1 MTSPIIQCIADLAQ
15 LRRIQLR
22 PSWADSYNSELNDEG
37 ALADATEAFGWPA
50 PVAFTGVPKAHEYPL
65 LAFHPDQ
72 GWGVAERF
80 EDQNR
85 IVVLQDG
92 ERHRWTDDG
101 ALRFFDVILPEAPS
115 QKNFASAMDVFIDG
129 IARRKRPL
137 VLAIV
142 ATVTVNLIALGTS
155 IFSMQ
160 VYDRVI
166 PRGSFSTL
174 WALGTG
180 VVVALLFDFILRVV
194 RSRLLED
201 QAAKIDGEVSE
212 FFFARANDVRLDARP
227 PSIGTMAAQL
237 RGMEQIRSTM
247 SSATIFALA
256 DLPFALFFILI
267 VFQLG
272 GVIAL
277 VMVVSFPLSLFL
289 ALLLGKLIRE
299 DTKKVQITGN
309 KKNGMLVEALDA
321 AETVKANRGGWL
333 LLARWNALI
342 VDLHKHELPVKD
354 LQSISSSIF
363 GTIQQLAFVAVISWG
378 AVEVFNNNMTMGA
391 LIACSILSGRI
402 NGPLL
407 GQLPTMVIGWA
418 YTRISLEM
426 LDGIMKLPTDRS
438 LGSDVLRP
446 SQLKGT
452 VSLRGVMFTHPGA
465 RTGLEVPQLDIRA
478 GERVGIIGGIGSGK
492 STLLRLMSGLYAPG
506 EGNVLIDGLD
516 IANVAEDVLRRN
528 IGYLPQDYRLINGT
542 LRDNLLLGLDDP
554 GDDKLM
560 EAAALTGLD
569 GLIAAHPK
577 GVELPISEGGRGLSG
592 GQRTIAGLTRLQLL
606 EPTLLLLDEPTS
618 NLDVQSEARVL
629 QALQAKLRPEDTLVL
644 VTHKLQL
651 LNMVQRV
658 ILLANG
664 KVVLDGPTQEVIAR
678 LTQQP
683 TPAPQ
688 AANETA
694 PAPRPAATAQ
704 A

>member
-1 MTSPIIQCIADLAQ
+1 
-15 LRRIQLR
+15 
-22 PSWADSYNSELNDEG
+22 
-37 ALADATEAFGWPA
+37 
-50 PVAFTGVPKAHEYPL
+50 
-65 LAFHPDQ
+65 
-72 GWGVAERF
+72 
-80 EDQNR
+80 
-85 IVVLQDG
+85 
-92 ERHRWTDDG
+92 
-101 ALRFFDVILPEAPS
+101 
-115 QKNFASAMDVFIDG
+115 
-129 IARRKRPL
+129 
-137 VLAIV
+137 
-142 ATVTVNLIALGTS
+142 
-155 IFSMQ
+155 
-160 VYDRVI
+160 
-166 PRGSFSTL
+166 
-174 WALGTG
+174 
-180 VVVALLFDFILRVV
+180 
-194 RSRLLED
+194 
-201 QAAKIDGEVSE
+201 
-212 FFFARANDVRLDARP
+212 
-227 PSIGTMAAQL
+227 
-237 RGMEQIRSTM
+237 
-247 SSATIFALA
+247 
-256 DLPFALFFILI
+256 
-267 VFQLG
+267 
-272 GVIAL
+272 
-277 VMVVSFPLSLFL
+277 
-289 ALLLGKLIRE
+289 
-299 DTKKVQITGN
+299 
-309 KKNGMLVEALDA
+309 
-321 AETVKANRGGWL
+321 
-333 LLARWNALI
+333 
-342 VDLHKHELPVKD
+342 
-354 LQSISSSIF
+354 
-363 GTIQQLAFVAVISWG
+363 
-378 AVEVFNNNMTMGA
+378 
-391 LIACSILSGRI
+391 
-402 NGPLL
+402 
-407 GQLPTMVIGWA
+407 
-418 YTRISLEM
+418 M

-452 VSLRGVMFTHPGA
+452 VSLRGVRFTHPGA

-569 GLIAAHPK
+569 ALIAAHPK

>member
-1 MTSPIIQCIADLAQ
+1 MTSPIISAIADLAQ

-22 PSWADSYNSELNDEG
+22 PGWADPFTSDLNDERAIADVAE
-37 ALADATEAFGWPA
+37 ALAWPVPIVFAEA
-50 PVAFTGVPKAHEYPL
+50 PKAHEYPL
-65 LAFHPDQ
+65 LAFHPEH

-80 EDQNR
+80 EDQTR
-85 IVVLQDG
+85 IVVLQNG
-92 ERHRWTDDG
+92 QRHRWTDDG
-101 ALRFFDVILPEAPS
+101 ELRFYDMVLPEAPG
-115 QKNFASAMDVFIDG
+115 QKNYASAIAVFIDG

-137 VLAIV
+137 VLAII
-142 ATVTVNLIALGTS
+142 ATITVNLIALGTS

-174 WALGTG
+174 WALGIG
-180 VVVALLFDFILRVV
+180 VVVALLFDFVLRVV
-194 RSRLLED
+194 RSRLLEEE
-201 QAAKIDGEVSE
+201 AAKIDSEVSE

-247 SSATIFALA
+247 SSATIFALT

-289 ALLLGKLIRE
+289 AVLLGKLIRE

-333 LLARWNALI
+333 LLTRWNALI
-342 VDLHKHELPVKD
+342 RDLHKHELPVKD
-354 LQSISSSIF
+354 LQSISSSVF
-363 GTIQQLAFVAVISWG
+363 GTIQQLAYVGVIAWG
-378 AVEVFNNNMTMGA
+378 AVEVHANNMTMGA

-402 NGPLL
+402 NGPLI
-407 GQLPTMVIGWA
+407 GQLPGMVISWA

-446 SQLKGT
+446 TRLKGGI
-452 VSLRGVMFTHPGA
+452 SLRGLTFTHPGA
-465 RTGLEVPQLDIRA
+465 RVGLEVPQLDIRP
-478 GERVGIIGGIGSGK
+478 GERVGVIGGVGSGK
-492 STLLRLMSGLYAPG
+492 STLLRLMSGLYAPA
-506 EGNVLIDGLD
+506 EGRVLIDGLD
-516 IANVAEDVLRRN
+516 AATIAEDVLRRN
-528 IGYLPQDYRLINGT
+528 VGYLPQDYRLINGT

-560 EAAALTGLD
+560 EAAARTGLD
-569 GLIAAHPK
+569 ALIAAHPK
-577 GVELPISEGGRGLSG
+577 GVDLPISEGGRGLSG
-592 GQRTIAGLTRLQLL
+592 GQRTIAGLTRLQLF
-606 EPTLLLLDEPTS
+606 EPTLQLLDEPTS
-618 NLDVQSEARVL
+618 NLDVQSEQRVL

-658 ILLANG
+658 IVMANG
-664 KVVLDGPTQEVIAR
+664 RIVLDGPTQDVIAR
-678 LTQQP
+678 LTQ
-683 TPAPQ
+683 PAAQ
-688 AANETA
+688 AQQAPAQVA
-694 PAPRPAATAQ
+694 PAPRPAAAE

>member
-1 MTSPIIQCIADLAQ
+1 MTSPIISSIADLAQ

-22 PSWADSYNSELNDEG
+22 PGWADPFTSDLNDE
-37 ALADATEAFGWPA
+37 AAIADAAEALGWPA
-50 PVAFTGVPKAHEYPL
+50 PTAFAEAPKAHEYPL
-65 LAFHPDQ
+65 LAFHPDH
-72 GWGVAERF
+72 GWAVAERF
-80 EDQNR
+80 EDQSR
-85 IVVLQDG
+85 IVVLQNG

-101 ALRFFDVILPEAPS
+101 VLRFYDIVLPEAPG
-115 QKNFASAMDVFIDG
+115 QKNYASAIDVFIDG
-129 IARRKRPL
+129 ISRRKRPL
-137 VLAIV
+137 VLAII
-142 ATVTVNLIALGTS
+142 ATITVNLIALGTS

-174 WALGTG
+174 WALGIG
-180 VVVALLFDFILRVV
+180 VVVALLFDFVLRVV

-201 QAAKIDGEVSE
+201 EAAKIDSEVSE

-247 SSATIFALA
+247 SSATIFALT

-289 ALLLGKLIRE
+289 AMLLGKLIRE
-299 DTKKVQITGN
+299 DTKKVQISGN

-342 VDLHKHELPVKD
+342 DDLHKHELPVKD
-354 LQSISSSIF
+354 LQSISSSVF
-363 GTIQQLAFVAVISWG
+363 GTIQQLAYVGVIAWG
-378 AVEVFNNNMTMGA
+378 AVEVHANNMTMGA

-402 NGPLL
+402 NGPLI
-407 GQLPTMVIGWA
+407 GQLPGMVISWA

-446 SQLKGT
+446 TRLKGG
-452 VSLRGVMFTHPGA
+452 VSLRGVTFTHPGA
-465 RTGLEVPQLDIRA
+465 RVGLEVPQLDIRP
-478 GERVGIIGGIGSGK
+478 GERVGVIGGIGSGK

-506 EGNVLIDGLD
+506 EGRVLIDGLD
-516 IANVAEDVLRRN
+516 AATIAEDVLRRN
-528 IGYLPQDYRLINGT
+528 VGYLPQDYRLINGT

-560 EAAALTGLD
+560 EAAARTGLD
-569 GLIAAHPK
+569 ALIAAHPK
-577 GVELPISEGGRGLSG
+577 GVDLPISEGGRGLSG
-592 GQRTIAGLTRLQLL
+592 GQRTIAGLTRLQLF
-606 EPTLLLLDEPTS
+606 EPTLQLLDEPTS
-618 NLDVQSEARVL
+618 NLDVQSEQRVL

-658 ILLANG
+658 IVMANG
-664 KVVLDGPTQEVIAR
+664 RIVLDGPTQDVIAR
-678 LTQQP
+678 LTQ
-683 TPAPQ
+683 PAAAAQQ
-688 AANETA
+688 APAQVA
-694 PAPRPAATAQ
+694 PAPRPAAAE

>member
-1 MTSPIIQCIADLAQ
+1 MTSPIIRSIADLAH

-22 PSWADSYNSELNDEG
+22 PGWADPFTGDLNDERAIEDAAE
-37 ALADATEAFGWPA
+37 ALGWPA
-50 PVAFTGVPKAHEYPL
+50 PVAFTEIPKAHEYPL
-65 LAFHPDQ
+65 LVFHPEH

-80 EDQNR
+80 EDQTR
-85 IVVLQDG
+85 IVVLQNGD
-92 ERHRWTDDG
+92 RHRWVSDG
-101 ALRFFDVILPEAPS
+101 ELRFYDLALPEAPG
-115 QKNFASAMDVFIDG
+115 QKDYARAIDVFIDG

-137 VLAIV
+137 VLAII
-142 ATVTVNLIALGTS
+142 ATITVNLIALGTS

-174 WALGTG
+174 WALGIG

-194 RSRLLED
+194 RARLLED
-201 QAAKIDGEVSE
+201 EAAKIDSEVSE

-247 SSATIFALA
+247 SSATIFALT

-289 ALLLGKLIRE
+289 AMLLGRLIRE
-299 DTKKVQITGN
+299 DTKKVQISGN

-342 VDLHKHELPVKD
+342 DDLHKHELPVKD

-363 GTIQQLAFVAVISWG
+363 GTIQQLAYVGVIAWG
-378 AVEVFNNNMTMGA
+378 AVEVHANNMTMGA

-402 NGPLL
+402 NGPLI
-407 GQLPTMVIGWA
+407 GQLPGMVINWA

-446 SQLKGT
+446 NRLKGA
-452 VSLRGVMFTHPGA
+452 VSLRGVTFTHPGA
-465 RTGLEVPQLDIRA
+465 RVGLEVPQLDIRP
-478 GERVGIIGGIGSGK
+478 GERVGVIGGIGSGK
-492 STLLRLMSGLYAPG
+492 STLLRLMSGLYAPA
-506 EGNVLIDGLD
+506 EGRVLIDGLD
-516 IANVAEDVLRRN
+516 SSTVAEDVLRRHV
-528 IGYLPQDYRLINGT
+528 GYLPQDFRLINGT

-569 GLIAAHPK
+569 TLIAAHPQ
-577 GVELPISEGGRGLSG
+577 GIDLPISEGGRGLSG
-592 GQRTIAGLTRLQLL
+592 GQRTIAGLTRLQLFN
-606 EPTLLLLDEPTS
+606 PTMLLLDEPTS

-658 ILLANG
+658 IFLANG
-664 KVVLDGPTQEVIAR
+664 RIVLDGPTQEVIAR

-683 TPAPQ
+683 APAPQ
-688 AANETA
+688 AAQAAA
-694 PAPRPAATAQ
+694 PEPRPAAAE